1 MELNRDNKFDKEN
14 IKEIDLMKLELEDVE
29 DLMTAKK
36 EVAFK
41 DTKYCLNCKHIFNI
55 NDYRFEEEE
64 LCPYC
69 HSDNYGDCYQ
79 DDLDTN
85 TYETH
90 INNVEDIREDV
101 GDEIYNKICYIINNS
116 DEYEELADYY
126 RTKNYDLKKEGAIKQ
141 MGKKQNLEEATIK
154 ALYDGL
160 KDNTE
165 VDDVEGLVDDVLV
178 VTDPE
183 ITTDEYNEVIE
194 RAEEIIEDTPEGEI
208 PLDPTYL
215 GEYLQICPI
224 CGGSFIEDHI
234 LEPGTACPICYE
246 TPESFVMVG
255 KLQAEEVVAE
265 DNGLESEEDVGEEE
279 EFTPTPIEEFGAEET
294 GEEETVEP
302 ETEPEGELPNEEPVE
317 REERPRGARTR
328 RNREV
333 ASKEIPQGNILTENT
348 RLTEGLRDVDREND
362 KWYLNM
368 GMTTSLSNM
377 SDMEIE
383 HYATWQEYTE
393 ICDIIE
399 TDEDLDTKI
408 QKLNELK
415 NSIDYKIK
423 FAVDYASTS
432 QEAIDKW
439 LKYYKD
445 MIDRY
450 INALKNGD
458 KYYIEISGRYNVDYN
473 GEPDDEPF
481 GFIIKIENGKFEK
494 GTKYYDTEEEAKA
507 DMKTLSKD
515 DITKYLKN
523 IYGDR
528 LWEWNVEVVKAS
540 MDMMI
545 NTPLNEDSDK
555 KDDGKELLL
564 GAEEDDKEYTIEEVG
579 EDKIKELADKSA
591 FTWEGAFTTDEAL
604 QKIVDD
610 FKESTPIQLPVHF
623 YTWKGKLF
631 NEIYGLTGSNAYPD
645 DLNFLSVDLDNWS
658 EMGNLPIFKMKVR
671 ARWLDDI
678 VDNNAIRQNEI
689 DSKND

>member
-29 DLMTAKK
+29 DLMTAKR

-101 GDEIYNKICYIINNS
+101 GDEIYNKICYMIDNS

-165 VDDVEGLVDDVLV
+165 IDDVEGLVDDVLV

-234 LEPGTACPICYE
+234 LEPGTACPICFE

-265 DNGLESEEDVGEEE
+265 DNGLEGEEDVTGEE
-279 EFTPTPIEEFGAEET
+279 EFTPTPIDELGEEET
-294 GEEETVEP
+294 GEEEETLEP
-302 ETEPEGELPNEEPVE
+302 EEEPVE
-317 REERPRGARTR
+317 NGEEPVETEERPRGARTR

-333 ASKEIPQGNILTENT
+333 ASKEIPSGNKLTEKLEEKKDPEEGFDIDTELADTINGVHIGEITATYKPDTNT
-348 RLTEGLRDVDREND
+348 VVFFN
-362 KWYLNM
+362 
-368 GMTTSLSNM
+368 
-377 SDMEIE
+377 
-383 HYATWQEYTE
+383 A
-393 ICDIIE
+393 E
-399 TDEDLDTKI
+399 TGEDLDTI
-408 QKLNELK
+408 IYRNQTPEEIEEYMTSEAGLGLK
-415 NSIDYKIK
+415 KE
-423 FAVDYASTS
+423 AVHHKSS
-432 QEAIDKW
+432 FKVKKE
-439 LKYYKD
+439 
-445 MIDRY
+445 
-450 INALKNGD
+450 
-458 KYYIEISGRYNVDYN
+458 E
-473 GEPDDEPF
+473 
-481 GFIIKIENGKFEK
+481 
-494 GTKYYDTEEEAKA
+494 DTEEDTEEDVKE
-507 DMKTLSKD
+507 D
-515 DITKYLKN
+515 D
-523 IYGDR
+523 
-528 LWEWNVEVVKAS
+528 
-540 MDMMI
+540 
-545 NTPLNEDSDK
+545 
-555 KDDGKELLL
+555 KELLL

-678 VDNNAIRQNEI
+678 VDNNAVRQNEI